1 MRYEIIEDLKQLEK
15 DGFIQELPEKIIVNI
30 SLKEL
35 CDLYGPI
42 KAELFSKMLN
52 KFLTYLQDKHGY
64 KVDGGYMGGLRVIY
78 ELTRNKKNKGSAT
91 ELLIG
96 AKDENKENFF
106 MGF

>member
-52 KFLTYLQDKHGY
+52 KFLIYLQDKHGY